1 MADREG
7 RSESVTDS
15 DAGQTHGQ
23 KNLRQWKRRVVWE
36 PDDEAFECRVCE
48 SDFSTTR
55 RKHHCRQCGRVVCGS
70 CSEQEKKV
78 AGYDGPQRVCSECY
92 SKPET
97 QTLGDRCNELM
108 EVGTNVGWAVRTY
121 CPQAQDMVRIDRGTN
136 VGA

>member
-1 MADREG
+1 MMHSGRSIEMADREG
-7 RSESVTDS
+7 RSESVADS

-108 EVGTNVGWAVRTY
+108 EVGTNVGWASTY
-121 CPQAQDMVRIDRGTN
+121 LLS